1 MDISD
6 GPPAKFK
13 FVGCIPSEDQI
24 APFTDSKNPFVDL
37 HLDFPVRFG
46 KYVLGNTPYFMAV
59 QELRDASESAEVAH
73 ARMAFHNQRLNQL
86 NYFANRSDE
95 IKVIIRLYG
104 GKNKQLFKKRVGEF
118 LRKELGPSLKPEDVN
133 AALYQFL
140 TFVFLP
146 FVHFDEVRSLA
157 EGVPE
162 MFRRL
167 PKGPLN
173 ELVRN
178 IVDSGFLGTLQRDCL
193 KLYPEIY
200 EAELPLRPAFYLDLL
215 NGYQKAKVAAR
226 VSTKDFQSYKDLY
239 KDIIEVLSRQ
249 LVLVAGI
256 NNILHRGNMN
266 SFATI
271 SGGTLSSLEKFSAKT
286 LSDRLKCLDNCW
298 YNIDSEVIDAEVRN
312 SIAHNN
318 VDYDEVT
325 QIIEYFPKGGGIE
338 PTPAQKIY
346 FLDFMRMIL
355 VAFREVN
362 NLHHV
367 IKCLFYYEYLILRN
381 AERDVPRG

>member
-6 GPPAKFK
+6 GPPARFQ
-13 FVGCIPSEDQI
+13 FIGCVPSEDPFV
-24 APFTDSKNPFVDL
+24 PFTDSKNPFVDL
-37 HLDFPVRFG
+37 HLDFPVRLG
-46 KYVLGNTPYFMAV
+46 KYVMGNTPYFMAV
-59 QELRDASESAEVAH
+59 QELEDASESAEVAH
-73 ARMAFHNQRLNQL
+73 ARLDFHAKRLNQL
-86 NYFANRSDE
+86 NYFANRADE
-95 IKVIIRLYG
+95 IKVIIRLYN

-157 EGVPE
+157 QGIPE
-162 MFRRL
+162 MLRRL
-167 PKGPLN
+167 PTGPLN
-173 ELVRN
+173 DFVRN
-178 IVDSGFLGTLQRDCL
+178 MIDTGFLGALQKDCL

-200 EAELPLRPAFYLDLL
+200 EAELPLRPAFFLDLL
-215 NGYQKAKVAAR
+215 DGYQKAKTAAR

-249 LVLVAGI
+249 LVLVAAI
-256 NNILHRGNMN
+256 NNISHRGNMN
-266 SFATI
+266 FFATI
-271 SGGTLSSLEKFSAKT
+271 SGGTLSSLEKYSGKT
-286 LSDRLKCLDNCW
+286 LSDKRKYLDDCW

-338 PTPAQKIY
+338 PTPPQKIY

-355 VAFREVN
+355 LAFREVN

-367 IKCLFYYEYLILRN
+367 IKSLFYYEYIILR
-381 AERDVPRG
+381 PSSTH